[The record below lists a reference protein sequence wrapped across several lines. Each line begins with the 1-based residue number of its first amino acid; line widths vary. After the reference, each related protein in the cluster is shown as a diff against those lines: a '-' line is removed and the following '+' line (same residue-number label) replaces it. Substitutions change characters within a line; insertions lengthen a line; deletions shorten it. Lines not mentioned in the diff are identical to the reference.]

1 MARGTSIHIGVNH
14 PASTRE
20 CPLSLSEAGA
30 WKMAEL
36 AHQAGYGAI
45 HVLRGADATRSAVSA
60 LLSAA
65 ARALEP
71 RQTLFVSFSGH
82 GSRVPD
88 ADGDERDGWD
98 ETWCLHDADLI
109 DDELAAIWR
118 LAAPGTRVLVVTE
131 SCFGGGMGRYG
142 NDVLAAYPGLSSAPD
157 PPVYRSAHP
166 VLRGVKQ
173 YAQPVSSCI
182 SRTPSHDDGIKAS
195 VLMMAG
201 AAEGQKAREG
211 LYIRHLLE
219 LWEGGA
225 FRDSFCALHRR
236 LCERVRH
243 ENPQQE
249 PQIAMLGTPDPNF
262 PLEMAF
268 HLERPVVRGDGRTD
282 GRARSDQVRRTHPYT
297 ALSET
302 I

>member
-14 PASTRE
+14 PASTSE
-20 CPLSLSEAGA
+20 CPLSLSEENA

-45 HVLRGADATRSAVSA
+45 HVLRGADATRNAVGG

-71 RQTLFVSFSGH
+71 GHTLFVSFSGH
-82 GSRVPD
+82 GSHVPD

-118 LAAPGTRVLVVTE
+118 VAAPGTRVLVVSE

-142 NDVLAAYPGLSSAPD
+142 DVMARYPNLSPALD
-157 PPVYRSAHP
+157 RPVYRSAEP

-173 YAQPVSSCI
+173 FAQPVASCI
-182 SRTPSHDDGIKAS
+182 SRAPSHDDGIRAS
-195 VLMMAG
+195 VLMMTG
-201 AAEGQKAREG
+201 AAEGQRAREG
-211 LYIRHLLE
+211 LYTRHLLE
-219 LWEGGA
+219 LWKGGA
-225 FRDSFCALHRR
+225 FRDSFCALHGR
-236 LCERVRH
+236 LCECVRY

-249 PQIAMLGTPDPNF
+249 PQIMMLGTPDPDF

-268 HLERPVVRGDGRTD
+268 HLDRPVMRGGWRD
-282 GRARSDQVRRTHPYT
+282 
-297 ALSET
+297 
-302 I
+302 